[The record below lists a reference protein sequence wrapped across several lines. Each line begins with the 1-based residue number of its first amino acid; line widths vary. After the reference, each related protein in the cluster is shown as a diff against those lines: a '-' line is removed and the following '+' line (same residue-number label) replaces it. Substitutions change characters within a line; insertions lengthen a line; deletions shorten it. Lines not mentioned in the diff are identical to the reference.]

1 MCPKG
6 LNPGMKDRCV
16 ASSKRLYGPLVGA
29 AFFIVLEQTLGS
41 YTENWQFWLGLI
53 LILEILN
60 IKNLSKSYGAFK
72 VTDEITIDPHFDEIH
87 ALIGPNVAGKSTLIK
102 QIVGSVK
109 HDIGSIILD
118 QEDITDLTDIERAKI
133 GISRTFQVS
142 SIIPQFS
149 AIDNIILSLLDKSNK
164 TFQLFKSV
172 KNNKE
177 LYLNAKKILKE
188 IELQEKNDIS
198 ASDFS
203 HGDRRKL
210 EVGLA
215 LAMDPKV
222 FLFDEPMAGLD
233 ESGTKMMIN
242 LFKKIKTNSPILLI
256 EHDMDAVFA
265 LAHRV
270 SVINYGKIVAT
281 GTVDEIRKNELV
293 RDVYLGY
300 EI

>member
-1 MCPKG
+1 
-6 LNPGMKDRCV
+6 MKN
-16 ASSKRLYGPLVGA
+16 K
-29 AFFIVLEQTLGS
+29 
-41 YTENWQFWLGLI
+41 
-53 LILEILN
+53 ILN

-72 VTDEITIDPHFDEIH
+72 VTDEIAIDLNFNEIH
-87 ALIGPNVAGKSTLIK
+87 ALIGPNGAGKSTLIK

-142 SIIPQFS
+142 SIIPKFS
-149 AIDNIILSLLDKSNK
+149 ALENIILSLLNKSNN
-164 TFQLFKSV
+164 TFQLFKSL
-172 KNNKE
+172 KQNRE
-177 LYLNAKKILKE
+177 LHLKAKKILRDIDLDSKSDE
-188 IELQEKNDIS
+188 VASEL
-198 ASDFS
+198 S

-233 ESGTKMMIN
+233 EIGTKMMID
-242 LFKKIKTNSPILLI
+242 LFKKIKVNSPILLI
-256 EHDMDAVFA
+256 EHDMEAVFA
-265 LAHRV
+265 LADRV
-270 SVINYGKIVAT
+270 SVIVYGKIVAT
-281 GTVDEIRKNELV
+281 GTIKEIKSNKLV

>member
-1 MCPKG
+1 
-6 LNPGMKDRCV
+6 MKN
-16 ASSKRLYGPLVGA
+16 K
-29 AFFIVLEQTLGS
+29 
-41 YTENWQFWLGLI
+41 
-53 LILEILN
+53 ILN

-72 VTDEITIDPHFDEIH
+72 VTDEIAIDLNFNEIH
-87 ALIGPNVAGKSTLIK
+87 ALIGPNGAGKSTLIK

-142 SIIPQFS
+142 SIIPKFT
-149 AIDNIILSLLDKSNK
+149 ALENIILSLLNKSNN
-164 TFQLFKSV
+164 TFQLFKS
-172 KNNKE
+172 
-177 LYLNAKKILKE
+177 LKE
-188 IELQEKNDIS
+188 NRELHSKAKNILRDIDLDKKS
-198 ASDFS
+198 DEIASELS

-215 LAMDPKV
+215 LAMEPKV

-233 ESGTKMMIN
+233 ESGTKMMID
-242 LFKKIKTNSPILLI
+242 LFKKIKVNSPILLI

-265 LAHRV
+265 LADRV
-270 SVINYGKIVAT
+270 SVIVYGKIVAT
-281 GTVDEIRKNELV
+281 GTVKEIKSNNLV
-293 RDVYLGY
+293 RDVYLGD

>member
-1 MCPKG
+1 
-6 LNPGMKDRCV
+6 MKN
-16 ASSKRLYGPLVGA
+16 K
-29 AFFIVLEQTLGS
+29 
-41 YTENWQFWLGLI
+41 
-53 LILEILN
+53 ILN

-72 VTDEITIDPHFDEIH
+72 VTDEIAIDLNFNEIH
-87 ALIGPNVAGKSTLIK
+87 ALIGPNGAGKSTLIK

-142 SIIPQFS
+142 SIIPKFS
-149 AIDNIILSLLDKSNK
+149 ALENIILSLLNKSNN
-164 TFQLFKSV
+164 TFELFKSL
-172 KNNKE
+172 KQNKE
-177 LYLNAKKILKE
+177 LHLKAKKILRDIDLDSKSD
-188 IELQEKNDIS
+188 EL
-198 ASDFS
+198 ASELS

-233 ESGTKMMIN
+233 EIGTKMMID
-242 LFKKIKTNSPILLI
+242 LFKKIKANSPILLI
-256 EHDMDAVFA
+256 EHDMEAVFA
-265 LAHRV
+265 LADRV
-270 SVINYGKIVAT
+270 SVIVYGKIVAT
-281 GTVDEIRKNELV
+281 GTVKEIKSNKLV

>member
-1 MCPKG
+1 
-6 LNPGMKDRCV
+6 MKN
-16 ASSKRLYGPLVGA
+16 K
-29 AFFIVLEQTLGS
+29 
-41 YTENWQFWLGLI
+41 
-53 LILEILN
+53 ILN

-72 VTDEITIDPHFDEIH
+72 VTDEIAIDLNFNEIH
-87 ALIGPNVAGKSTLIK
+87 ALIGPNGAGKSTLIK

-142 SIIPQFS
+142 SIIPKFS
-149 AIDNIILSLLDKSNK
+149 ALENIILSLLNKSNN
-164 TFQLFKSV
+164 TFQLFKSL
-172 KNNKE
+172 KQNRE
-177 LYLNAKKILKE
+177 LHLKAKKILRDIDLDTKSDE
-188 IELQEKNDIS
+188 VASEL
-198 ASDFS
+198 S

-233 ESGTKMMIN
+233 EIGTKMMID
-242 LFKKIKTNSPILLI
+242 LFKKIKVNSPILLI
-256 EHDMDAVFA
+256 EHDMEAVFA
-265 LAHRV
+265 LADRV
-270 SVINYGKIVAT
+270 SVIVYGKIVAT
-281 GTVDEIRKNELV
+281 GTVKEIKSNKLV

>member
-1 MCPKG
+1 
-6 LNPGMKDRCV
+6 MKN
-16 ASSKRLYGPLVGA
+16 K
-29 AFFIVLEQTLGS
+29 
-41 YTENWQFWLGLI
+41 
-53 LILEILN
+53 ILN

-72 VTDEITIDPHFDEIH
+72 VTDEIAIDLNFNEIH
-87 ALIGPNVAGKSTLIK
+87 ALIGPNGAGKSTLIK

-142 SIIPQFS
+142 SIIPKFS
-149 AIDNIILSLLDKSNK
+149 ALDNIILSLLEKSNK
-164 TFQLFKSV
+164 TFQLFKSL
-172 KNNKE
+172 KKDKK
-177 LYLNAKKILKE
+177 LYMKAENILRE
-188 IELQEKNDIS
+188 IELIDKSKIL
-198 ASDFS
+198 ASELS

-242 LFKKIKTNSPILLI
+242 LFKKIKSSSPILLI

-265 LAHRV
+265 LADRV
-270 SVINYGKIVAT
+270 SVINYGKIVAS
-281 GTVDEIRKNELV
+281 GTVEEIRSNDLV

>member
-1 MCPKG
+1 
-6 LNPGMKDRCV
+6 MKNKV
-16 ASSKRLYGPLVGA
+16 
-29 AFFIVLEQTLGS
+29 
-41 YTENWQFWLGLI
+41 
-53 LILEILN
+53 LN

-72 VTDEITIDPHFDEIH
+72 VTDEIAIDLNFNEIH
-87 ALIGPNVAGKSTLIK
+87 ALIGPNGAGKSTLIK

-142 SIIPQFS
+142 SIIPKFS
-149 AIDNIILSLLDKSNK
+149 ALDNIILSLLEKSDK
-164 TFQLFKSV
+164 TFQLFKSLNKDKKLYMKA
-172 KNNKE
+172 KN
-177 LYLNAKKILKE
+177 ILRE
-188 IELQEKNDIS
+188 IELIDKSKIL
-198 ASDFS
+198 ASELS

-215 LAMDPKV
+215 LAMEPKV

-242 LFKKIKTNSPILLI
+242 LFKKIKSSSPILLI

-265 LAHRV
+265 LADRV
-270 SVINYGKIVAT
+270 SVINYGKIVAS
-281 GTVDEIRKNELV
+281 GTVEQIRSNDLV

>member
-1 MCPKG
+1 
-6 LNPGMKDRCV
+6 MKN
-16 ASSKRLYGPLVGA
+16 K
-29 AFFIVLEQTLGS
+29 
-41 YTENWQFWLGLI
+41 
-53 LILEILN
+53 ILN

-72 VTDEITIDPHFDEIH
+72 VTDEIAIDLNFNEIH
-87 ALIGPNVAGKSTLIK
+87 ALIGPNGAGKSTLIK
-102 QIVGSVK
+102 QIVGSIK

-142 SIIPQFS
+142 SIIPKFT
-149 AIDNIILSLLDKSNK
+149 ALENIILSLLDKSNK
-164 TFQLFKSV
+164 TFELFKSI
-172 KNNKE
+172 KNNRE
-177 LYLNAKKILKE
+177 LSLKAKNILLE
-188 IELQEKNDIS
+188 IELEDKSNVV
-198 ASDFS
+198 ASELS

-215 LAMDPKV
+215 LAMNPRV

-242 LFKKIKTNSPILLI
+242 LFKKIKANSPILLI

-265 LAHRV
+265 LADRI

-281 GTVDEIRKNELV
+281 GKVDEIKSNDLV

>member
-1 MCPKG
+1 LIRK
-6 LNPGMKDRCV
+6 NKMKN
-16 ASSKRLYGPLVGA
+16 K
-29 AFFIVLEQTLGS
+29 
-41 YTENWQFWLGLI
+41 
-53 LILEILN
+53 ILN

-72 VTDEITIDPHFDEIH
+72 VTDEIAIDLNFNEIH
-87 ALIGPNVAGKSTLIK
+87 ALIGPNGAGKSTLIK

-142 SIIPQFS
+142 SIIPKFS
-149 AIDNIILSLLDKSNK
+149 ALENIILSLLNKSNN
-164 TFQLFKSV
+164 TFQLFKSL
-172 KNNKE
+172 KQNKE
-177 LYLNAKKILKE
+177 LHLKAKKILRDIDLDSKSDE
-188 IELQEKNDIS
+188 VASEL
-198 ASDFS
+198 S

-233 ESGTKMMIN
+233 EIGTKMMID
-242 LFKKIKTNSPILLI
+242 LFKKIKANSPILLI
-256 EHDMDAVFA
+256 EHDMEAVFA
-265 LAHRV
+265 LADRV
-270 SVINYGKIVAT
+270 SVIVYGKIVAT
-281 GTVDEIRKNELV
+281 GTVKEIKSNKLV

>member
-1 MCPKG
+1 
-6 LNPGMKDRCV
+6 MKN
-16 ASSKRLYGPLVGA
+16 K
-29 AFFIVLEQTLGS
+29 
-41 YTENWQFWLGLI
+41 
-53 LILEILN
+53 ILN

-72 VTDEITIDPHFDEIH
+72 VTDEIAIHLNFNEIH
-87 ALIGPNVAGKSTLIK
+87 ALIGPNGAGKSTLIK

-142 SIIPQFS
+142 SIIPKFS
-149 AIDNIILSLLDKSNK
+149 ALENIILSLLNKSNN
-164 TFQLFKSV
+164 TFQLFKSL
-172 KNNKE
+172 KQNRE
-177 LYLNAKKILKE
+177 LHLKAKKILRDIDLDSKSDE
-188 IELQEKNDIS
+188 VASEL
-198 ASDFS
+198 S

-233 ESGTKMMIN
+233 EIGTKMMID
-242 LFKKIKTNSPILLI
+242 LFKKIKVNSPILLI
-256 EHDMDAVFA
+256 EHDMEAVFA
-265 LAHRV
+265 LADRV
-270 SVINYGKIVAT
+270 SVIVYGKIVAT
-281 GTVDEIRKNELV
+281 GTVKEIKSHNLV

>member
-1 MCPKG
+1 MIRK
-6 LNPGMKDRCV
+6 NKMKN
-16 ASSKRLYGPLVGA
+16 K
-29 AFFIVLEQTLGS
+29 
-41 YTENWQFWLGLI
+41 
-53 LILEILN
+53 ILN

-72 VTDEITIDPHFDEIH
+72 VTDEIAIDLNFNEIH
-87 ALIGPNVAGKSTLIK
+87 ALIGPNGAGKSTLIK

-142 SIIPQFS
+142 SIIPKFS
-149 AIDNIILSLLDKSNK
+149 ALENIILSLLNKSNN
-164 TFQLFKSV
+164 TFQLFKSL
-172 KNNKE
+172 KQNRE
-177 LYLNAKKILKE
+177 LYLKAKKILRDIDLDSKSDE
-188 IELQEKNDIS
+188 VASEL
-198 ASDFS
+198 S

-233 ESGTKMMIN
+233 EIGTKMMID
-242 LFKKIKTNSPILLI
+242 LFKKIKANSPILLI
-256 EHDMDAVFA
+256 EHDMEAVFA
-265 LAHRV
+265 LADRV
-270 SVINYGKIVAT
+270 SVIVYGKIVAT
-281 GTVDEIRKNELV
+281 GTVKEIKSNKLV

>member
-1 MCPKG
+1 
-6 LNPGMKDRCV
+6 MKN
-16 ASSKRLYGPLVGA
+16 K
-29 AFFIVLEQTLGS
+29 
-41 YTENWQFWLGLI
+41 
-53 LILEILN
+53 ILN

-72 VTDEITIDPHFDEIH
+72 VTDEIAIDLNFNEIH
-87 ALIGPNVAGKSTLIK
+87 ALIGPNGAGKSTLIK

-142 SIIPQFS
+142 SIIPKFS
-149 AIDNIILSLLDKSNK
+149 ALENIILSLLNKSNN
-164 TFQLFKSV
+164 TFELFKSLKQNRELHLKA
-172 KNNKE
+172 KNILRDIDLDSKCDEVASE
-177 LYLNAKKILKE
+177 L
-188 IELQEKNDIS
+188 
-198 ASDFS
+198 S

-233 ESGTKMMIN
+233 EIGTKMMID
-242 LFKKIKTNSPILLI
+242 LFKKIKVNSPILLI
-256 EHDMDAVFA
+256 EHDMEAVFA
-265 LAHRV
+265 LADRV
-270 SVINYGKIVAT
+270 SVIVYGKIVAT
-281 GTVDEIRKNELV
+281 GTVKEIKSNKLV

>member
-1 MCPKG
+1 
-6 LNPGMKDRCV
+6 MKN
-16 ASSKRLYGPLVGA
+16 K
-29 AFFIVLEQTLGS
+29 
-41 YTENWQFWLGLI
+41 
-53 LILEILN
+53 ILN

-72 VTDEITIDPHFDEIH
+72 VTDEIAIDLNFNEIH
-87 ALIGPNVAGKSTLIK
+87 ALIGPNGAGKSTLIK

-142 SIIPQFS
+142 SIIPKFT
-149 AIDNIILSLLDKSNK
+149 ALENIILSLLNKSNN
-164 TFQLFKSV
+164 TFQLFKSL
-172 KNNKE
+172 KE
-177 LYLNAKKILKE
+177 NRELHSKAKKILRDIDLDSKSDE
-188 IELQEKNDIS
+188 IASEL
-198 ASDFS
+198 S

-215 LAMDPKV
+215 LAMEPKV

-233 ESGTKMMIN
+233 ENGTKMMID
-242 LFKKIKTNSPILLI
+242 LFKKIKVNSPILLI
-256 EHDMDAVFA
+256 EHDMEAVFA
-265 LAHRV
+265 LADRV
-270 SVINYGKIVAT
+270 SVIVYGKIVAT
-281 GTVDEIRKNELV
+281 GTVKEIKSNDLV

>member
-1 MCPKG
+1 
-6 LNPGMKDRCV
+6 MKN
-16 ASSKRLYGPLVGA
+16 K
-29 AFFIVLEQTLGS
+29 
-41 YTENWQFWLGLI
+41 
-53 LILEILN
+53 ILN

-72 VTDEITIDPHFDEIH
+72 VTDEIAIDLNFNEIH
-87 ALIGPNVAGKSTLIK
+87 ALIGPNGAGKSTLIK

-142 SIIPQFS
+142 SIIPKFT
-149 AIDNIILSLLDKSNK
+149 ALENIILSLLNKSNN
-164 TFQLFKSV
+164 TFQLFKSL
-172 KNNKE
+172 KE
-177 LYLNAKKILKE
+177 NRELHSKAKKILRDIDLDSKSDE
-188 IELQEKNDIS
+188 IASEL
-198 ASDFS
+198 S

-215 LAMDPKV
+215 LAMEPKV

-233 ESGTKMMIN
+233 ESGTKMMID
-242 LFKKIKTNSPILLI
+242 LFKKIKVNSPILLI
-256 EHDMDAVFA
+256 EHDMEAVFA
-265 LAHRV
+265 LADRV
-270 SVINYGKIVAT
+270 SVIVYGKIVAT
-281 GTVDEIRKNELV
+281 GTVKEIKSNKLV

>member
-1 MCPKG
+1 
-6 LNPGMKDRCV
+6 MKN
-16 ASSKRLYGPLVGA
+16 K
-29 AFFIVLEQTLGS
+29 
-41 YTENWQFWLGLI
+41 
-53 LILEILN
+53 ILN

-72 VTDEITIDPHFDEIH
+72 VTDEIAIDLNFNEIH
-87 ALIGPNVAGKSTLIK
+87 ALISPNGAGKSTLIK

-142 SIIPQFS
+142 SIIPKFS
-149 AIDNIILSLLDKSNK
+149 ALENIILSLLNKSNN
-164 TFQLFKSV
+164 TFQLFKSL
-172 KNNKE
+172 KQNRE
-177 LYLNAKKILKE
+177 LYLKAKKILRDIDLDSKSDE
-188 IELQEKNDIS
+188 VASEL
-198 ASDFS
+198 S

-233 ESGTKMMIN
+233 EIGTKMMID
-242 LFKKIKTNSPILLI
+242 LFKKIKVNSPILLI
-256 EHDMDAVFA
+256 EHDMEAVFA
-265 LAHRV
+265 LADRV
-270 SVINYGKIVAT
+270 SVIVYGKIVAT
-281 GTVDEIRKNELV
+281 GTVKEIKSNKLV

>member
-1 MCPKG
+1 
-6 LNPGMKDRCV
+6 MKN
-16 ASSKRLYGPLVGA
+16 K
-29 AFFIVLEQTLGS
+29 
-41 YTENWQFWLGLI
+41 
-53 LILEILN
+53 ILN

-72 VTDEITIDPHFDEIH
+72 VTDEIAIDLNFNEIH
-87 ALIGPNVAGKSTLIK
+87 ALIGPNGAGKSTLIK

-142 SIIPQFS
+142 SIIPKFT
-149 AIDNIILSLLDKSNK
+149 ALENIILSLLNKSNN
-164 TFQLFKSV
+164 TFQLFKSL
-172 KNNKE
+172 KE
-177 LYLNAKKILKE
+177 NRELHSKAKKILRDIDLDSKSDE
-188 IELQEKNDIS
+188 IASEL
-198 ASDFS
+198 S

-215 LAMDPKV
+215 LAMEPKV

-233 ESGTKMMIN
+233 ESGTKMMVD
-242 LFKKIKTNSPILLI
+242 LFKKIKVNSPILLI

-265 LAHRV
+265 LADRV
-270 SVINYGKIVAT
+270 SVIVYGKIVAT
-281 GTVDEIRKNELV
+281 GTVKEIKSNNLV

>member
-1 MCPKG
+1 
-6 LNPGMKDRCV
+6 MKN
-16 ASSKRLYGPLVGA
+16 K
-29 AFFIVLEQTLGS
+29 
-41 YTENWQFWLGLI
+41 
-53 LILEILN
+53 ILN

-72 VTDEITIDPHFDEIH
+72 VTDEIAIDLNFNEIH
-87 ALIGPNVAGKSTLIK
+87 ALIGPNGAGKSTLIK
-102 QIVGSVK
+102 QIVGSIK

-142 SIIPQFS
+142 SIIPKFT
-149 AIDNIILSLLDKSNK
+149 ALENIILSLLDKSNK
-164 TFQLFKSV
+164 TFELFKSI
-172 KNNKE
+172 KNNRE
-177 LYLNAKKILKE
+177 LSLKAKNILLE
-188 IELQEKNDIS
+188 IELEDKSNVV
-198 ASDFS
+198 ASELS

-215 LAMDPKV
+215 LAMDPRV

-242 LFKKIKTNSPILLI
+242 LFKKIKANSPILLI

-265 LAHRV
+265 LADRI

-281 GTVDEIRKNELV
+281 GKVDEIKSNDLV

>member
-1 MCPKG
+1 
-6 LNPGMKDRCV
+6 MKN
-16 ASSKRLYGPLVGA
+16 K
-29 AFFIVLEQTLGS
+29 
-41 YTENWQFWLGLI
+41 
-53 LILEILN
+53 ILN

-72 VTDEITIDPHFDEIH
+72 VTDEIAIDLNFNEIH
-87 ALIGPNVAGKSTLIK
+87 ALIGPNGAGKSTLIK

-142 SIIPQFS
+142 SIIPKFS
-149 AIDNIILSLLDKSNK
+149 ALENIILSLLNKSNN
-164 TFQLFKSV
+164 TFELFKSL
-172 KNNKE
+172 KQNKE
-177 LYLNAKKILKE
+177 LHLKAKKILRDIDLDSKSDE
-188 IELQEKNDIS
+188 VASEL
-198 ASDFS
+198 S

-233 ESGTKMMIN
+233 EIGTKMMID
-242 LFKKIKTNSPILLI
+242 LFKKIKANSPILLI
-256 EHDMDAVFA
+256 EHDMEAVFA
-265 LAHRV
+265 LADRV
-270 SVINYGKIVAT
+270 SVIVYGKIVAT
-281 GTVDEIRKNELV
+281 GTVKEIKSNKLV

>member
-1 MCPKG
+1 
-6 LNPGMKDRCV
+6 MKN
-16 ASSKRLYGPLVGA
+16 K
-29 AFFIVLEQTLGS
+29 
-41 YTENWQFWLGLI
+41 
-53 LILEILN
+53 ILN

-72 VTDEITIDPHFDEIH
+72 VTDEIAIDLNFNEIH
-87 ALIGPNVAGKSTLIK
+87 ALIGPNGAGKSTLIK
-102 QIVGSVK
+102 QIVGSIK

-142 SIIPQFS
+142 SIIPKFS
-149 AIDNIILSLLDKSNK
+149 ALENIILSLLNKSNN
-164 TFQLFKSV
+164 TFELFKSL
-172 KNNKE
+172 KQNKE
-177 LYLNAKKILKE
+177 LHLKAKKILRDIDLDSKCDE
-188 IELQEKNDIS
+188 VASEL
-198 ASDFS
+198 S

-233 ESGTKMMIN
+233 EIGTKMMID
-242 LFKKIKTNSPILLI
+242 LFKKIKANSPILLI
-256 EHDMDAVFA
+256 EHDMEAVFA
-265 LAHRV
+265 LADRV
-270 SVINYGKIVAT
+270 SVIVYGKIVAT
-281 GTVDEIRKNELV
+281 GTVKEIKSNKLV

>member
-1 MCPKG
+1 MIRK
-6 LNPGMKDRCV
+6 NKMKN
-16 ASSKRLYGPLVGA
+16 K
-29 AFFIVLEQTLGS
+29 
-41 YTENWQFWLGLI
+41 
-53 LILEILN
+53 ILN

-72 VTDEITIDPHFDEIH
+72 VTDEIAIDLNFNEIH
-87 ALIGPNVAGKSTLIK
+87 ALIGPNGAGKSTLIK

-142 SIIPQFS
+142 SIIPKFS
-149 AIDNIILSLLDKSNK
+149 ALENIILSLLNKSNN
-164 TFQLFKSV
+164 TFQLFKSL
-172 KNNKE
+172 KQNRE
-177 LYLNAKKILKE
+177 LHLKAKKILRDIDLDSKSDE
-188 IELQEKNDIS
+188 VASEL
-198 ASDFS
+198 S

-233 ESGTKMMIN
+233 EIGTKMMID
-242 LFKKIKTNSPILLI
+242 LFKKIKANSPILLI
-256 EHDMDAVFA
+256 EHDMEAVFA
-265 LAHRV
+265 LADRV
-270 SVINYGKIVAT
+270 SVIVYGKIVAT
-281 GTVDEIRKNELV
+281 GTVKEIKSNKLV

>member
-1 MCPKG
+1 
-6 LNPGMKDRCV
+6 MKN
-16 ASSKRLYGPLVGA
+16 K
-29 AFFIVLEQTLGS
+29 
-41 YTENWQFWLGLI
+41 
-53 LILEILN
+53 ILN
-60 IKNLSKSYGAFK
+60 IKNLSKSYGVFK
-72 VTDEITIDPHFDEIH
+72 VTDEITIDLHFDEIH
-87 ALIGPNVAGKSTLIK
+87 ALIGPNGAGKSTLIK

-118 QEDITDLTDIERAKI
+118 QEDITDLTDVERAKI

-149 AIDNIILSLLDKSNK
+149 AIDNIVLSLLDKSSK
-164 TFQLFKSV
+164 TFHLFKSIR
-172 KNNKE
+172 NNKD
-177 LYLNAKKILKE
+177 LYSNAKKILKE
-188 IELQEKNDIS
+188 IELLEKCDIS
-198 ASDFS
+198 ASDLS

-233 ESGTKMMIN
+233 ESGTNMMIN
-242 LFKKIKTNSPILLI
+242 LFKKIKSNSPILLI

-265 LAHRV
+265 LADRV

>member
-1 MCPKG
+1 
-6 LNPGMKDRCV
+6 MKN
-16 ASSKRLYGPLVGA
+16 K
-29 AFFIVLEQTLGS
+29 
-41 YTENWQFWLGLI
+41 
-53 LILEILN
+53 ILN

-72 VTDEITIDPHFDEIH
+72 VTDEIAIDLNFNEIH
-87 ALIGPNVAGKSTLIK
+87 ALIGPNGAGKSTLIK

-142 SIIPQFS
+142 SIIPKFS
-149 AIDNIILSLLDKSNK
+149 VLENIILSLLNKSNN
-164 TFQLFKSV
+164 TFQLFKSL
-172 KNNKE
+172 KQNRE
-177 LYLNAKKILKE
+177 LHLKAKKILRDIDLDSKSDE
-188 IELQEKNDIS
+188 VASEL
-198 ASDFS
+198 S

-233 ESGTKMMIN
+233 EIGTKMMID
-242 LFKKIKTNSPILLI
+242 LFKKIKANSPILLI
-256 EHDMDAVFA
+256 EHDMEAVFA
-265 LAHRV
+265 LADRV
-270 SVINYGKIVAT
+270 SVIVYGKIVAT
-281 GTVDEIRKNELV
+281 GTVKEIKSNKLV

>member
-1 MCPKG
+1 
-6 LNPGMKDRCV
+6 MKN
-16 ASSKRLYGPLVGA
+16 K
-29 AFFIVLEQTLGS
+29 
-41 YTENWQFWLGLI
+41 I
-53 LILEILN
+53 LK

-72 VTDEITIDPHFDEIH
+72 VTDEIAIDLNFNEIH
-87 ALIGPNVAGKSTLIK
+87 ALIGPNGAGKSTLIK

-142 SIIPQFS
+142 SIIPKFS
-149 AIDNIILSLLDKSNK
+149 ALENIILSLLNKSNN
-164 TFQLFKSV
+164 TFQLFKSL
-172 KNNKE
+172 KQNRE
-177 LYLNAKKILKE
+177 LHLKAKKILRDIDLDSKSDE
-188 IELQEKNDIS
+188 VASEL
-198 ASDFS
+198 S

-210 EVGLA
+210 EVGLS

-233 ESGTKMMIN
+233 EIGTKMMID
-242 LFKKIKTNSPILLI
+242 LFKKIKVNSPILLI
-256 EHDMDAVFA
+256 EHDMEAVFA
-265 LAHRV
+265 LADRV
-270 SVINYGKIVAT
+270 SVIVYGKIVAT
-281 GTVDEIRKNELV
+281 GTVKEIKSNKLV